1 MAISKAATLANFS
14 AGGALI
20 VDSTD
25 KRIGVGTTPA
35 VSLDVLGNVEA
46 VGVIT
51 ASTGFYGELQTAAQ
65 PGITSVGTLA
75 SLNVTG
81 NATIGGVL
89 TYDDVT
95 NVDSVGVI
103 TARNGI
109 HVTSGNVAIGGVSA
123 NSRLDVISGDGIS
136 ITNSTDTFLQNRTT
150 GTTGTNYLE
159 FKDSG
164 GAAGAISYHHND
176 DSLRVKVSGSERAR
190 ITGLGSFGVGNDDP
204 TYRVSAKDTKADGTG
219 VQLHLWNNSTNNVAG
234 NVWSGIRF
242 TGSTADYETA
252 EIKGWRVHPGT
263 SLNSLSINTGGGER
277 MVLCSN
283 GVGIGTNN
291 PAAVFHSYHATVN
304 TIAKFESGDAGINI
318 RFKDGDTTNEMGI
331 GALGNDFIV
340 TAASGGERLR
350 VTSAG
355 LVGLSSETPKTD
367 VDLSQKTGAV
377 ALPTGTTAQRP
388 SGTSAYIRKN
398 TTNNALEYHNGTN
411 WVEII
416 TDYFPTG
423 STTLG

>member
-1 MAISKAATLANFS
+1 MAISKAVTLANFS

-75 SLNVTG
+75 SLDVTG

-95 NVDSVGVI
+95 NVDSVGLI

-109 HVTSGNVAIGGVSA
+109 HVTSGNVGIGSDNPA
-123 NSRLDVISGDGIS
+123 HKLDVLGTGVVANLKS
-136 ITNSTDTFLQNRTT
+136 TNNNYALQ
-150 GTTGTNYLE
+150 
-159 FKDSG
+159 F
-164 GAAGAISYHHND
+164 AGNNCAYDVYVGSD
-176 DSLRVKVSGSERAR
+176 DSNNFLLANENNDGTFTERLRIKSNGN
-190 ITGLGSFGVGNDDP
+190 LGIGDASP

-219 VQLHLWNNSTNNVAG
+219 VQLHLWNNSVNNTAG

-242 TGSTADYETA
+242 TGSTGDYETA

-263 SLNSLSINTGGGER
+263 NLNSLSINTGGVER
-277 MVLCSN
+277 MVLSSS
-283 GVGIGTNN
+283 GVGIGTDN
-291 PAAVFHSYHATVN
+291 PAGKLHVSDGANGLEFNPNSQDAIVSYNRKTSAYAPVGLQGSTV
-304 TIAKFESGDAGINI
+304 AL
-318 RFKDGDTTNEMGI
+318 RI
-331 GALGNDFIV
+331 GGVGTALGVDSTGKIGI
-340 TAASGGERLR
+340 S
-350 VTSAG
+350 SA
-355 LVGLSSETPKTD
+355 TPKTD
-367 VDLSQKTGAV
+367 VDISQKTGAV

>member
-14 AGGALI
+14 SGGALI

-95 NVDSVGVI
+95 NIDSVGII
-103 TARNGI
+103 TARTG
-109 HVTSGNVAIGGVSA
+109 VKVLAGGV
-123 NSRLDVISGDGIS
+123 DVDAGGI
-136 ITNSTDTFLQNRTT
+136 NVDA
-150 GTTGTNYLE
+150 
-159 FKDSG
+159 G
-164 GAAGAISYHHND
+164 G
-176 DSLRVKVSGSERAR
+176 L
-190 ITGLGSFGVGNDDP
+190 
-204 TYRVSAKDTKADGTG
+204 
-219 VQLHLWNNSTNNVAG
+219 NVAG
-234 NVWSGIRF
+234 VTTITGASGTLLQVSHTAGSGGQGVIRTKATDANSSSF
-242 TGSTADYETA
+242 IRAEDSGSTYIGLLKYGTGHSAYGALGAGDGALYANSGGGNDSNITIMADSTTGY
-252 EIKGWRVHPGT
+252 
-263 SLNSLSINTGGGER
+263 INFATGGNTER
-277 MVLCSN
+277 LRISSD
-283 GVGIGTNN
+283 GFVGIGITT
-291 PAAVFHSYHATVN
+291 PAAIFHSYHATIN

-318 RFKDGDTTNEMGI
+318 RFKDGDTTNEIGI
-331 GALGNDFIV
+331 GAAGNDFIV

-367 VDLSQKTGAV
+367 VDISQKTGAV